1 MYQRNLQSSVGEA
14 LKDTPVVLLIGAR
27 QVGKSTLAQSL
38 TNENYR
44 PQYYTFDDLTTLA
57 AARSNPQAFLE
68 SVQMPAIFDE
78 VQRVPELF
86 LPLKAMVDKNRRAG
100 SFLLTGSANVLFLPK
115 VADSLAGR
123 MEVLSLRPLS
133 QGEIEGNRENFID
146 WAYGDDFKLPPPL
159 AAEERE
165 NLFERMFAGGFPEA
179 IERRTAARRES
190 WFRSYITT
198 LLQRD
203 ARDLANI
210 EGLTDLPRL
219 LSILAARAG
228 GLLNYSEISRTA
240 AFPQSTLKRYAALLE
255 ALFLTETLP
264 AYSGSMTKRLMK
276 TPKLYFTD
284 TGLLAYLQNLT
295 HEKIKFE
302 PTGAGQ
308 LMENFVVGEIKK
320 QMGWNQTR
328 VEMFHFRTST
338 DHEVDIVLELPSGE
352 IVGIEIKAGAQI
364 GGDAFKGLKVLE
376 AETGKKFKRGIVLY
390 AGVKAVA
397 FDRKMYA
404 VPVQRL
410 WLRPDDSD

>member
-1 MYQRNLQSSVGEA
+1 MYQRNLQSSVGES

-38 TNENYR
+38 TGENYQ
-44 PQYYTFDDLTTLA
+44 PQYYTFDDSTTLS

-68 SVQMPAIFDE
+68 SLQPPVIFDE
-78 VQRVPELF
+78 IQRVPELF
-86 LPLKAMVDKNRRAG
+86 LPLKSVVDKNRRAG
-100 SFLLTGSANVLFLPK
+100 SYLLTGSANVLFLPK

-123 MEVLSLRPLS
+123 MEVLTLRPLS
-133 QGEIEGNRENFID
+133 QGEIEGNREDFID
-146 WAYGDDFKLPPPL
+146 WVCGDDFKLPPPI

-165 NLFERMFAGGFPEA
+165 NLFQRMFTGGFPEA
-179 IERRTAARRES
+179 IARRTAARREA
-190 WFRSYITT
+190 WFRSYVTT
-198 LLQRD
+198 LLQKD

-240 AFPQSTLKRYAALLE
+240 AFPQTTLKRYAALLE

-264 AYSGSMTKRLMK
+264 AYSGSRTKRLMK

-295 HEKIKFE
+295 WEKIKFE

-308 LMENFVVGEIKK
+308 LTENFVVGEIRK
-320 QMGWNQTR
+320 QTGWNETR

-338 DHEVDIVLELPSGE
+338 DQEVDIVLELPSGE
-352 IVGIEIKAGAQI
+352 VVGIEIKAGAQV
-364 GGDAFKGLKVLE
+364 GSEAFKGLKVLE
-376 AETGKKFKRGIVLY
+376 TETGRKFKRGIVLY
-390 AGVKAVA
+390 AGEKAVA
-397 FDRKMYA
+397 FGEKMYA
-404 VPVQRL
+404 VPIQRL
-410 WLRPDDSD
+410 WK

>member
-1 MYQRNLQSSVGEA
+1 MYQRNLQSSIGES

-38 TNENYR
+38 TNEKYQ
-44 PQYYTFDDLTTLA
+44 PQYYTFDDSTTLS

-68 SVQMPAIFDE
+68 SLTPPVIFDE
-78 VQRVPELF
+78 IQRVPELF
-86 LPLKAMVDKNRRAG
+86 LPLKSAVDKNRRAG

-123 MEVLSLRPLS
+123 MEVLTLRPLS

-146 WAYGDDFKLPPPL
+146 WACGDDFKLPPAV

-165 NLFERMFAGGFPEA
+165 NLFQRMFAGGFPEA
-179 IERRTAARRES
+179 IERRTAARRAV
-190 WFRSYITT
+190 WFRSYVTT
-198 LLQRD
+198 LLQKD

-240 AFPQSTLKRYAALLE
+240 AFPQTTLKRYAALLE

-264 AYSGSMTKRLMK
+264 AYSGSRTKRLMK

-295 HEKIKFE
+295 WEKIKFE

-308 LMENFVVGEIKK
+308 LTENFVVGEIKK
-320 QMGWNQTR
+320 QTGWNETR

-338 DHEVDIVLELPSGE
+338 DQEVDIVLELPSGE
-352 IVGIEIKAGAQI
+352 VVGIEIKAGAQI
-364 GGDAFKGLKVLE
+364 GSEAFKGLKVLE

-390 AGVKAVA
+390 AGEKAVA
-397 FDRKMYA
+397 FGEKMYA
-404 VPVQRL
+404 VPIQKL
-410 WLRPDDSD
+410 WE

>member
-68 SVQMPAIFDE
+68 SIQTPVIFDE
-78 VQRVPELF
+78 IQRVPELF
-86 LPLKAMVDKNRRAG
+86 LPLKATVDKNRRAG

-123 MEVLSLRPLS
+123 MEILSLRPLS

-146 WAYGDDFKLPPPL
+146 WACGNDFKLPHPF

-165 NLFERMFAGGFPEA
+165 NFFERMFAGGFPEA
-179 IERRTAARRES
+179 IERRTASRRET

-240 AFPQSTLKRYAALLE
+240 TFPQSTLKRYAALLE

-295 HEKIKFE
+295 IEKIKFE
-302 PTGAGQ
+302 PTSAGQ
-308 LMENFVVGEIKK
+308 LMENFVVGEIRK
-320 QMGWNQTR
+320 QAGWNQTR
-328 VEMFHFRTST
+328 VEIFHFRTST

-390 AGVKAVA
+390 AGEKAVA

-410 WLRPDDSD
+410 WEQPDDSG